1 MSSYKKNGSKQG
13 GVTIIQIKSN
23 FLSFSTYFQG
33 AIQDIEGI
41 LGTTIQNADEAEDKE
56 KEKE

>member
-1 MSSYKKNGSKQG
+1 MLGY
-13 GVTIIQIKSN
+13 I
-23 FLSFSTYFQG
+23 FQG

-41 LGTTIQNADEAEDKE
+41 LGTTIQNADESEEKSE